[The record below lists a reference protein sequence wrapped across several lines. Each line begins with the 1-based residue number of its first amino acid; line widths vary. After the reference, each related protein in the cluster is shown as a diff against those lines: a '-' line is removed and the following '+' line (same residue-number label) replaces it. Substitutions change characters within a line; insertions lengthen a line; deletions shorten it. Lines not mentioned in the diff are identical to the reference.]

1 MDKKII
7 LNKYKYVDAENKNI
21 SNRLSLQNDKKI
33 IREDQFDEEINEYNV
48 YLDERESCNTI
59 RLSAQINLMASNS
72 VFNSVTEI
80 VKNEDSDE
88 CICLNFATG
97 VTISS
102 AYGKPSLDWG
112 SNMDDC
118 IQDTQITY
126 DGDSKKNYTYHCGI
140 DIFDNHVLRSK
151 TSIPNYYLNGVS
163 QTNFNTISD
172 YLVDGD
178 GQELIST
185 AYYIK
190 YNSEGEKVGTRNPN
204 NQYMHIY
211 NKNNILSFTDCLGS
225 K

>member
-1 MDKKII
+1 MFYGYVFKYGFDK
-7 LNKYKYVDAENKNI
+7 NHNI
-21 SNRLSLQNDKKI
+21 TVKCYAPSR
-33 IREDQFDEEINEYNV
+33 
-48 YLDERESCNTI
+48 YL
-59 RLSAQINLMASNS
+59 
-72 VFNSVTEI
+72 
-80 VKNEDSDE
+80 KNEDSDE

-126 DGDSKKNYTYHCGI
+126 DGDSEKNYTYHCGI

-178 GQELIST
+178 G
-185 AYYIK
+185 
-190 YNSEGEKVGTRNPN
+190 
-204 NQYMHIY
+204 
-211 NKNNILSFTDCLGS
+211 
-225 K
+225 